1 MTFRQFLEINNPM
14 SVVKPQIQGVTPVG
28 QGQIP
33 GSMFNMGTK
42 TLNPIPASPFASGGK
57 KSRYMKKR

>member
-28 QGQIP
+28 QGP
-33 GSMFNMGTK
+33 LAPSMFNFGVK
-42 TLNPIPASPFASGGK
+42 NINPIPPSALGSGGK
-57 KSRYMKKR
+57 RSRYMRKK